1 MKATATPANDRAGS
15 AGRPRADAVPGGLT
29 LCAVAN
35 MMLSTVRILPL
46 NGSIPAV
53 LSPCPGSTHTLGSK
67 NSGPSTQDSVFTV
80 SSQPTSPTR
89 RRASKQEESADSY
102 PNIPEPR
109 QRHAGNALAM
119 LSVFAILAFG
129 IWTALG
135 TIAGSADKPATKP
148 QIVPTSAPTAVPA
161 AAPAPTATVSASPSP
176 AAGATAA
183 SAPAKAAT
191 PGPGGTRVHVVGAGD
206 TLYRIAQLYGTTV
219 EAIMAAN
226 NFKDRSQVLHV
237 GDKLNIP

>member
-1 MKATATPANDRAGS
+1 M
-15 AGRPRADAVPGGLT
+15 
-29 LCAVAN
+29 
-35 MMLSTVRILPL
+35 
-46 NGSIPAV
+46 
-53 LSPCPGSTHTLGSK
+53 
-67 NSGPSTQDSVFTV
+67 

-89 RRASKQEESADSY
+89 RRASKREEPADSY

-135 TIAGSADKPATKP
+135 TITGSADKPATKA
-148 QIVPTSAPTAVPA
+148 QIVPTAAPTAVPA

-176 AAGATAA
+176 AAGAAA
-183 SAPAKAAT
+183 APAPAKAAT